1 MLHKLFSKLYTPLA
15 TWRGVGGEA
24 LFALLLLF
32 ISCKTEDDK
41 IVVLTEH
48 EWVDKKV
55 AVVYPNRNAIVK
67 DQLERTAQWFLE
79 NFQEA
84 QLAGD
89 VCVRL
94 HLEWYDELTSN
105 LDALSTELANDTSV
119 VAIVGPFNSTSLE
132 IFAQAC
138 QKTDKPLIA
147 PTATSEEI
155 IRRYAVPTQSGSR
168 TVRPFLWSLT
178 ESDVAF
184 TEVMMSAYA
193 TFTQEISG
201 IPPSA
206 MVFSPDNVYGK
217 TFFDWAPFQAENLG
231 LELSDNLQYAST
243 DDLLQQLKEAIYSV
257 DDYFARLFYANFCV
271 VEDMEQLTQVTA
283 WRRKCYIDYLGIND
297 LYGLPDTTPYDD
309 PVYDGQAEAIEL
321 SNRTYF
327 ALSDFSQEEINTLTE
342 RQRAIL
348 QFYQGFS
355 PYADPTTGFEMS
367 YEKRFGTK
375 PTFEE
380 CKFYDAL
387 LLTGLACHYIEHSTL
402 NIEHSTS
409 ASTAETNSQF
419 STLNSQFNK
428 AIYDLTF
435 PNADASLSASVWDAT
450 AMELY
455 LLQLDNGQ
463 VPQFRGA
470 SGNIAFDAE
479 SCAAAA
485 GTTYVHWQIM
495 DGKVNFLKY
504 FSSKG
509 NHRVGEATVAWK
521 YLYDE
526 NAEQQRFAAQAQD
539 QDAGI
544 DYVPLKD
551 QYALLVHASMKFSN
565 YRHLSDVLSV
575 YQQLKRNGFDDDH
588 IILVADRSVADDA
601 YNPEPGVV
609 RASLDGPDLMQG
621 VEIDYDAAQLSAAD
635 VMRILMGQRS
645 DKLPVVIPPDEGNN
659 VFLYWSGHGLSADH
673 GGSNEFQWRNE
684 ARGLGLSAQLL
695 RQAVT
700 MMQRDNSFRKLL
712 IVAEPCYAE
721 CVVSGLEGFPGVLA
735 MTGANAKEQSWAD
748 NWNPEGFWMS
758 DRFTQNFVTAIK
770 ENPAITYRD
779 LFLYCAQHTLGSHA
793 RIVNAAN
800 FGNLY
805 HTGPAEFIKKVNNK
819 KI

>member
-24 LFALLLLF
+24 LFVFLLLF
-32 ISCKTEDDK
+32 ISCSKEDDR
-41 IVVLTEH
+41 IVVQTEH
-48 EWVDKKV
+48 QWVDKKV
-55 AVVYPNRNAIVK
+55 AVVYPNRNPIAK
-67 DQLERTAQWFLE
+67 AQLERTAQWFLE

-94 HLEWYDELTSN
+94 KLEWYDELTSN
-105 LDALSTELANDTSV
+105 LDGLSAQLANDTSV
-119 VAIVGPFNSTSLE
+119 VAIVGPFKSTSLE

-138 QKTDKPLIA
+138 QQTEKPLIA

-257 DDYFARLFYANFCV
+257 DDYFNRLFYANFCV
-271 VEDMEQLTQVTA
+271 IEDMEQLTQVTA

-327 ALSDFSQEEINTLTE
+327 ALSDFSQEEINALTE
-342 RQRAIL
+342 RQRVIL

-380 CKFYDAL
+380 CKFYDGL
-387 LLTGLACHYIEHSTL
+387 LLAGLACHKQAVAGDSGVSGDSES
-402 NIEHSTS
+402 S
-409 ASTAETNSQF
+409 ANRA
-419 STLNSQFNK
+419 FNQ

-435 PNADASLSASVWDAT
+435 ANTDASLSASVWDAT

-526 NAEQQRFAAQAQD
+526 NAAQQRFAAQAQD

-544 DYVPLKD
+544 DYAPLKD
-551 QYALLVHASMKFSN
+551 QYALLVHAGTKFAN
-565 YRHLSDVLSV
+565 YRHLADVLNV
-575 YQQLKRNGFDDDH
+575 YQLLKKNGFDDDH
-588 IILVADRSVADDA
+588 IILIADRSVADDKK
-601 YNPEPGVV
+601 NPEPGVV
-609 RASLDGPDLMQG
+609 RTSPNGPDLMADA
-621 VEIDYDAAQLSAAD
+621 VIDYDAAQLTAAD
-635 VMRILMGQRS
+635 VARILTGQRNDNLPEVLPS
-645 DKLPVVIPPDEGNN
+645 DAGNN
-659 VFLYWSGHGLSADH
+659 VFFYWSGHGRSDAN
-673 GGSNEFQWRNE
+673 GGSNEFQWRNTP
-684 ARGLGLSAQLL
+684 RGMGLTAQLL
-695 RQAVT
+695 HEAVT
-700 MMQRDNSFRKLL
+700 TMQSANSFRKLL

-721 CVVSGLEGFPGVLA
+721 CVVTPLEGIPGVLA
-735 MTGANAKEQSWAD
+735 ITGANAQEQSWAD
-748 NWNPEGFWMS
+748 NWNQEGNFWMC
-758 DRFTQNFVTAIK
+758 DRFTSNFVAAIADQ
-770 ENPAITYRD
+770 PAITYRD
-779 LFLYCAQHTLGSHA
+779 LYLYCAQHTLGSHA

-805 HTGPAEFIKKVNNK
+805 HTGPAEFIKKVNN
-819 KI
+819 

>member
-24 LFALLLLF
+24 LFVFLLLF
-32 ISCKTEDDK
+32 ISCSKEDDR
-41 IVVLTEH
+41 IVVQTEH
-48 EWVDKKV
+48 QWVDKKV
-55 AVVYPNRNAIVK
+55 AVVYPNRNPIAK
-67 DQLERTAQWFLE
+67 AQLERTAQWFLE

-94 HLEWYDELTSN
+94 KLEWYDELTSN
-105 LDALSTELANDTSV
+105 LDGLSAQLANDTCV
-119 VAIVGPFNSTSLE
+119 VAIVGPFKSTSLE

-138 QKTDKPLIA
+138 QQTEKPLIA
-147 PTATSEEI
+147 PTATSEEV

-257 DDYFARLFYANFCV
+257 DDYFNRLFYANFCV
-271 VEDMEQLTQVTA
+271 IEDMEQLTQVTA

-327 ALSDFSQEEINTLTE
+327 ALSDFSQEEINALTE

-380 CKFYDAL
+380 CKFYDGL
-387 LLTGLACHYIEHSTL
+387 LLAGLACHKQAVAGDSGVSGDSES
-402 NIEHSTS
+402 S
-409 ASTAETNSQF
+409 ANRA
-419 STLNSQFNK
+419 FNQ

-435 PNADASLSASVWDAT
+435 ANTDASLSASVWDAT

-526 NAEQQRFAAQAQD
+526 NAAQQRFAAQAQD

-551 QYALLVHASMKFSN
+551 QYALLVHASTKFAN
-565 YRHLSDVLSV
+565 YRHLADVLNV
-575 YQQLKRNGFDDDH
+575 YQLLKKNGFDDDH
-588 IILVADRSVADDA
+588 IILIADRSVADDKK
-601 YNPEPGVV
+601 NPEPGVV
-609 RASLDGPDLMQG
+609 RTSPNGPDLMADA
-621 VEIDYDAAQLSAAD
+621 VIDYDAAQLTAAD
-635 VMRILMGQRS
+635 VARILTGQRNDNLPEVLPS
-645 DKLPVVIPPDEGNN
+645 DAGQN
-659 VFLYWSGHGLSADH
+659 VFLYWSGHGRSSAH
-673 GGSNEFQWRNE
+673 GGSNEFQWRDTS
-684 ARGLGLSAQLL
+684 RGLGLTATLL

-700 MMQRDNSFRKLL
+700 MMQNANSFRKLL

-721 CVVSGLEGFPGVLA
+721 CVVTPLEGIPGVLA
-735 MTGANAKEQSWAD
+735 MTGANAQEQSWAD
-748 NWNPEGFWMS
+748 NWNQEGNFWMC
-758 DRFTQNFVTAIK
+758 DRFTSNFVAAIADQ
-770 ENPAITYRD
+770 PAITYRD
-779 LFLYCAQHTLGSHA
+779 LYLYCAQHTLGSHA

-805 HTGPAEFIKKVNNK
+805 HTGPAEFIKKVNN
-819 KI
+819 